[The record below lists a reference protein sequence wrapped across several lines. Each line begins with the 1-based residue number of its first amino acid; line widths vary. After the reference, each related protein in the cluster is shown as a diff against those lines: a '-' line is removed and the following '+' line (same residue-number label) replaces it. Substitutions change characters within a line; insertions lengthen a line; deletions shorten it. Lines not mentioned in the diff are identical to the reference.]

1 MYLKIEKIS
10 GFSAKWNAKLH
21 STLSFWT
28 EYWIL
33 SIDFDL
39 TIHQSFEHIS
49 LIINDIDKDI
59 LCRGIATAMQ
69 EEKRK
74 EEKRIRKQFCFF
86 SDEKNKIVLRHVTE
100 WFEIIQALKHKSILP
115 DIHVRP

>member
-21 STLSFWT
+21 SILNFWV
-28 EYWIL
+28 EYWGF

-39 TIHQSFEHIS
+39 TIHQLHEYIF
-49 LIINDIDKDI
+49 LIFNTICEYI

-74 EEKRIRKQFCFF
+74 ERRRKQFCFF
-86 SDEKNKIVLRHVTE
+86 
-100 WFEIIQALKHKSILP
+100 F
-115 DIHVRP
+115 

>member
-28 EYWIL
+28 EYWGF
-33 SIDFDL
+33 SIDSDL
-39 TIHQSFEHIS
+39 TIHKSPKHIS
-49 LIINDIDKDI
+49 LIINNMCEYI
-59 LCRGIATAMQ
+59 LCRGIAGAMQ

-74 EEKRIRKQFCFF
+74 EEKRKG
-86 SDEKNKIVLRHVTE
+86 
-100 WFEIIQALKHKSILP
+100 
-115 DIHVRP
+115 